1 MHGAF
6 VSVGAMSTL
15 QAPTRAERAAQSI
28 LDPLTRTLLALTFT
42 TGIVDG
48 VSYLGLGRVFTANM
62 TGNVV
67 LLGFGI
73 AGSGGLPVLAP
84 IVSLAAFLCG
94 AGLGGRLAA
103 RLAGRHNRHVAA
115 ALAIEVV
122 LIGAAA
128 IFAALVTVRVG
139 GASAVAVIAALALAM
154 GTRTA
159 TVRRIGVP
167 DLSTVVL
174 TLTLTALA
182 AESRPAGGSGK
193 GTTRRST
200 AVISMLAGAVTG
212 ALLVRTS
219 VALALAVA
227 AVFALLAGLA
237 YLPAARAM
245 R

>member
-1 MHGAF
+1 
-6 VSVGAMSTL
+6 MSTA
-15 QAPTRAERAAQSI
+15 QVPTRAERAAQSI
-28 LDPLTRTLLALTFT
+28 LDPLARTLLALTFT

-48 VSYLGLGRVFTANM
+48 VSYLGLGHVFTANM
-62 TGNVV
+62 TGNIV

-73 AGSGGLPVLAP
+73 AGSGGLPVVAP

-103 RLAGRHNRHVAA
+103 RLASRHHRHVAA

-128 IFAALVTVRVG
+128 IFAALVTPRAG
-139 GASAVAVIAALALAM
+139 RASADAVIAALALAM

-159 TVRRIGVP
+159 TVRKLAVP
-167 DLSTVVL
+167 DLTTVVL

-182 AESRPAGGSGK
+182 ADSRPVGGPGG
-193 GTTRRST
+193 GTTRRSS
-200 AVISMLAGAVTG
+200 AVIGMLAGAVTG
-212 ALLVRTS
+212 ALLLRS
-219 VALALAVA
+219 SAALALAVA
-227 AVFALLAGLA
+227 AVIALLTGLA
-237 YLPAARAM
+237 YLPAAR